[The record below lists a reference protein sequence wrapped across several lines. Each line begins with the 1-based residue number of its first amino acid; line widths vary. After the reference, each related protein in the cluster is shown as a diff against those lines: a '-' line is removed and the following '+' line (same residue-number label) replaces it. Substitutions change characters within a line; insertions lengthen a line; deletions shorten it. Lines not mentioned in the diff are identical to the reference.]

1 MMEKNKRTI
10 AALDIG
16 TAKVAALVATV
27 DEMGKLDV
35 IGVGIR
41 PSKGLRKGVL
51 VNMDST
57 AQSVQ
62 QALEDAQAMAG
73 CRIHSVFTGIAGN
86 HIRSFNSNGIVAI
99 RDQEISVGDVD
110 RVVDA
115 ARAVAIA
122 ADQKILHVLPQEFII
137 DHEGGIR
144 TPLGMSGVR
153 LEAKVH
159 MVTGALSAAQQIIKC
174 IGRSDVSVEELVLE
188 QLASSEAVLTDDEK
202 NLGVCLVDIGGGTT
216 DIAIFVKGA
225 IRHTAVIP
233 VAGDQV
239 TNDIAVA
246 LKTPT
251 QHAERIKMQ
260 YGCALE
266 ELADAEQMFE
276 VPSLGD
282 RVPRSFSQLTLA
294 GFVEPRFEELFALV
308 QAEINRHGL
317 EDSLGSGIVLTGGSA
332 RMPGVVAL
340 AEEVFRLPVRLG
352 VPRDVSGLTDV
363 VRNPVYATAIGLL
376 RYGYGMRSETNRTE
390 SREDPIMRGLWG
402 RMRNWFRGHF

>member
-1 MMEKNKRTI
+1 MEKNKPVI

-27 DEMGKLDV
+27 DESGKLDV
-35 IGVGIR
+35 IGVGMH

-62 QALEDAQAMAG
+62 QALMDAQTMAG
-73 CRIHSVFTGIAGN
+73 CRIHTVFTGIAGN

-99 RDQEISVGDVD
+99 RDQEISVMDVD

-115 ARAVAIA
+115 ARAVAIPS
-122 ADQKILHVLPQEFII
+122 DQKVLHVLPQEFII

-144 TPLGMSGVR
+144 MPLGMSGVR

-159 MVTGALSAAQQIIKC
+159 MVTAATSAAQQIIKC
-174 IGRSDVSVEELVLE
+174 IGRSDVDVEELILE
-188 QLASSEAVLTDDEK
+188 QLASSEAVLSEDEK
-202 NLGVCLVDIGGGTT
+202 NLGVCVVDIGGGTT

-266 ELADAEQMFE
+266 ESADADQMFE
-276 VPSLGD
+276 VPSVGD
-282 RVPRSFSQLTLA
+282 RAPRSFSQAVLA
-294 GFVEPRFEELFALV
+294 SFIEPRFEELFDLV

-317 EDSLGSGIVLTGGSA
+317 EERLGSGIVLTGGSA

-352 VPRDVSGLTDV
+352 LPRDISGLTDV

-376 RYGYGMRSETNRTE
+376 RYGYGMRSQSNPVEL
-390 SREDPIMRGLWG
+390 REDPLIGGLWG
-402 RMRNWFRGHF
+402 RIRNWFRGHF